1 MVENNY
7 KRLAIF
13 DLDGTLIN
21 VDSVRHHVEGKN
33 KNFPSFHNESL
44 NCPPFENVKN
54 LNNKMHALADVYIAI
69 VTGREEKYRNV
80 SEQWLILNKISYN
93 VLLMRKDNDYRKN
106 VIIKREIYESIESKL
121 SPFVAIDDTSE
132 LRNMWKDIGFSIVY
146 DPQKFIDT

>member
-1 MVENNY
+1 
-7 KRLAIF
+7 
-13 DLDGTLIN
+13 
-21 VDSVRHHVEGKN
+21 
-33 KNFPSFHNESL
+33 
-44 NCPPFENVKN
+44 
-54 LNNKMHALADVYIAI
+54 MHALADVYIAI

-80 SEQWLILNKISYN
+80 SEHWLILNKISYN